1 LGNSLFYLDPLK
13 IFSYTPVL
21 LALSDYGV
29 RHKRKII
36 GQNGLCPV
44 RLAPV
49 FNLQKKIFI
58 GRSFM
63 GRVAIIGVGQSA
75 FVRGYPG
82 SIREL
87 AFEGFKECMADAQ
100 VSVKEIDASVICSA
114 PEYDKQRSPAGV
126 FAEYL
131 GLTPQPTFYVETLCS
146 SSSTGVKLAYS
157 LIKSGL
163 HDVVVVLGFQ
173 KMSEISSAESQERMG
188 RGADIQWE
196 SPFGTMMPA
205 YYAMYA
211 RAHMKKYGTTPED
224 LALIRVKAS
233 TYGQINEKAVYRKP
247 VALDMFSDPQS
258 PMSGPVASPLRVG
271 DCCANADGSSCIILA
286 SEEKAKALSKKPV
299 WILGVGAASSPV
311 NMAGRALFTGL
322 AVGEEAGK
330 QAYKMA
336 GVSPKDVDVAEVHDC
351 FTIAEMMA
359 YENLGFAKPGEGKD
373 LIKSKETYK
382 EGIIPVNVDG
392 GLLSKGHP
400 IGATGGSQIRTI
412 VLQLRGQAGD
422 MQVKNP
428 EIGLVHNI
436 GGVGLYGNV
445 TILGRS

>member
-1 LGNSLFYLDPLK
+1 
-13 IFSYTPVL
+13 
-21 LALSDYGV
+21 
-29 RHKRKII
+29 
-36 GQNGLCPV
+36 
-44 RLAPV
+44 
-49 FNLQKKIFI
+49 
-58 GRSFM
+58 M
-63 GRVAIIGVGQSA
+63 GKVGIIGVGQSA

-87 AFEGFKECMADAQ
+87 AFEGFRDAMRDAGATT
-100 VSVKEIDASVICSA
+100 KDIGASVICSA

-146 SSSTGVKLAYS
+146 SSSTGLKLAYS
-157 LIKSGL
+157 LIESGL
-163 HDVVVVLGFQ
+163 HDSVAVIGFQ

-211 RAHMKKYGTTPED
+211 RNHMATYGTTPED
-224 LALIRVKAS
+224 LSLIRVKSS
-233 TYGQINEKAVYRKP
+233 TYGQINDKAVYRKP
-247 VALDMFSDPQS
+247 VTMEMFSDPES

-271 DCCANADGSSCIILA
+271 DCCANADGSSCIIVA
-286 SEEKAKALSKKPV
+286 NEEKAKALSDKPI
-299 WILGVGAASSPV
+299 WILGTGAASAAV
-311 NMAGRALFTGL
+311 NLAGRDLFNGL
-322 AVGEEAGK
+322 NVGIEAGR
-330 QAYKMA
+330 QAYEMA
-336 GVSPKDVDVAEVHDC
+336 GVGPKDIDVAEVHDC

-359 YENLGFAKPGEGKD
+359 YENLGFAKPGEGRD
-373 LIKSKETYK
+373 LIRGKETYK
-382 EGIIPVNVDG
+382 EGSIPVNVDG

-412 VLQLRGQAGD
+412 VLQLREEAGE
-422 MQVKNP
+422 MQVKDP

-445 TILGRS
+445 TILGR

>member
-1 LGNSLFYLDPLK
+1 MAKVG
-13 IFSYTPVL
+13 
-21 LALSDYGV
+21 
-29 RHKRKII
+29 
-36 GQNGLCPV
+36 
-44 RLAPV
+44 
-49 FNLQKKIFI
+49 
-58 GRSFM
+58 
-63 GRVAIIGVGQSA
+63 IIGVGQSA

-87 AFEGFKECMADAQ
+87 AFEGFRDAMQDAQ
-100 VSVKEIDASVICSA
+100 ISTKDIDASIICSA

-131 GLTPQPTFYVETLCS
+131 GLVPQPTCYLESLCS
-146 SSSTGVKLAYS
+146 SSSMGLRFAYS
-157 LIKSGL
+157 LVKSGL
-163 HDVVVVLGFQ
+163 HDVVAVIGFQ

-211 RAHMKKYGTTPED
+211 RAHMERYGTTPED
-224 LALIRVKAS
+224 LALIRVKAA
-233 TYGQINEKAVYRKP
+233 TYGQVNEKAVYRKP
-247 VALDMFSDPQS
+247 VTFEMFSDPES
-258 PMSGPVASPLRVG
+258 PMSNPVASPLRVG
-271 DCCANADGSSCIILA
+271 DCCANADGSSCVIVA
-286 SEEKAKALSKKPV
+286 NEEKARAFSKKPV
-299 WILGVGAASSPV
+299 WVLGLGAASTAV
-311 NMAGRALFTGL
+311 NLAGRDLFTGL
-322 AVGEEAGK
+322 TVAQQAGE

-336 GVSPKDVDVAEVHDC
+336 GITAKDINVAEVHDC

-359 YENLGFAKPGEGKD
+359 YENLGFAKPGEGKE
-373 LIKSKETYK
+373 LIKSRETYK
-382 EGIIPVNVDG
+382 EGSIPVNVDG

-412 VLQLRGQAGD
+412 VLQLRGEAGD

-445 TILGRS
+445 SILGR

>member
-1 LGNSLFYLDPLK
+1 
-13 IFSYTPVL
+13 
-21 LALSDYGV
+21 
-29 RHKRKII
+29 
-36 GQNGLCPV
+36 
-44 RLAPV
+44 
-49 FNLQKKIFI
+49 
-58 GRSFM
+58 M
-63 GRVAIIGVGQSA
+63 GRVGIIGVGQSA

-87 AFEGFKECMADAQ
+87 AFEGFKECMKDAGI
-100 VSVKEIDASVICSA
+100 SVKDIDASIICSA

-146 SSSTGVKLAYS
+146 SSTTGLKLAYS
-157 LIKSGL
+157 LVKSGL
-163 HDVVVVLGFQ
+163 HDVVLILGFQ

-211 RAHMKKYGTTPED
+211 QAHMDKYGTTPED

-233 TYGQINEKAVYRKP
+233 TYGQINEKAVYRKA
-247 VALDMFSDPQS
+247 VTIEMFQDPQN
-258 PMSGPVASPLRVG
+258 PISGPVASPLRVG
-271 DCCANADGSSCIILA
+271 DCCANADGSSCVIVA
-286 SEEKAKALSKKPV
+286 SEEKAKAFSKKPV
-299 WILGVGAASSPV
+299 WIMGIGAASAAV
-311 NMAGRALFTGL
+311 NMARRDLFTGL
-322 AVGEEAGK
+322 TVGEMAAK
-330 QAYKMA
+330 QAYRMA
-336 GVSPKDVDVAEVHDC
+336 GVLPKDIDVAEVHDC
-351 FTIAEMMA
+351 FTIAEMMG

-373 LIKSKETYK
+373 LIRGKETYK
-382 EGIIPVNVDG
+382 EGRIPVNVDG

-400 IGATGGSQIRTI
+400 IGATGGSQVRTI
-412 VLQLRGQAGD
+412 VLQLRGEAGA
-422 MQVKNP
+422 MQVKDP

-445 TILGRS
+445 VILGR